1 MKKIFLSITILA
13 FMFAG
18 CSDNQTK
25 EHDHNDGTHIH
36 DDGSVHQNHD
46 EDSTNKQEEF
56 TAPVDT
62 ASQKADSIHEHNHDG
77 QDGHKH
83 PHKQ

>member
-25 EHDHNDGTHIH
+25 EHDHNDGTHEH
-36 DDGSVHQNHD
+36 HD
-46 EDSTNKQEEF
+46 EGVHEHSDTSNHHGQEEF
-56 TAPVDT
+56 TVGEDT
-62 ASQKADSIHEHNHDG
+62 LKSHDHNHN
-77 QDGHKH
+77 DGHKH
-83 PHKQ
+83 